1 MSWLSDTL
9 TSSIGRK
16 LIMSLTGLFL
26 IVFLIVHLSGNF
38 QLLAND
44 DGEAFNAYAKFMT
57 TNPII
62 ATLSYGLYFFILLH
76 IVMSII
82 LYRKNKAARPVSYK
96 NYNGAAN
103 SSWASRNM
111 GILGTVILIFLIIHL
126 RNFWYEMK
134 FGSIPVDQFGNKDLY
149 LIVSEAFSEWWY
161 VAIYVVCMVALAYHL
176 SHGFASAFSTLGV
189 NHNKY
194 TPFIKKLGIV
204 FAVLVPLGFAA
215 IPVIMFINSL
225 G

>member
-1 MSWLSDTL
+1 MSWLADTL

-26 IVFLIVHLSGNF
+26 IVFLVVHLSGNF

-44 DGEAFNAYAKFMT
+44 GGESFNAYTKFMT
-57 TNPII
+57 TNPLI
-62 ATLSYGLYFFILLH
+62 ATISYGLYFFILLH
-76 IVMSII
+76 IIMSIV
-82 LYRKNKAARPVSYK
+82 LYRRNRSARPITYK
-96 NYNGAAN
+96 KYDGSAN

-111 GILGTVILIFLIIHL
+111 GILGTVILIFLVIHL

-134 FGSIPVDQFGNKDLY
+134 FGSLPLDEFGNKDLY
-149 LIVSEAFSEWWY
+149 LIVSQAFSDVWY
-161 VAIYVVCMVALAYHL
+161 VALYVVCMIGLAFHL
-176 SHGFASAFSTLGV
+176 SHGFASAFASLGV
-189 NHNKY
+189 SHNKY
-194 TPFIKKLGIV
+194 TPFIKKFGIA
-204 FAVLVPLGFAA
+204 FAIIIPLGFAA